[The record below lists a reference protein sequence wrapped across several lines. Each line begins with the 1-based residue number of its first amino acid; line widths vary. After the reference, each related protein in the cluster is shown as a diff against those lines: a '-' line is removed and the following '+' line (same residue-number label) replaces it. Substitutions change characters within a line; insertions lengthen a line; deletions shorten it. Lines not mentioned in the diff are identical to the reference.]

1 MTDWS
6 SSFWGVYVA
15 IIILLPFV
23 FDLVVEVLDLRYQA
37 PPLPQELKDIY
48 DESEAEKARHYHLDR
63 LKPGLIHSSISLIAT
78 AAMITFAGFG
88 TVDQWSKQLFPQQEI
103 IASLAFIAIITLGST
118 VLSLPFKL
126 YNTFVIEERYGF
138 NRSTL
143 KTFIVDNIKGL
154 LLGLIIGGPVLTAL
168 IYVFDWGQQYTWAWA
183 VAWGA
188 MTFISVAL
196 LFLSP
201 LLMGIFNKYEPLEDG
216 PLKSA
221 IEQLA
226 ETLSFEMNG
235 IYKMD
240 GSKRSSKAN
249 AFFAGFGS
257 FRRIALFDTLI
268 EKLEIEEINAVLAHE
283 IGHCKHKHI
292 SKQFLFNSATMAL
305 SFFLVQELLMNRG
318 LFEFFQ
324 MEPSTGLSLFLIFGF
339 VLSPL
344 HVITGLVSNILSRR
358 YEFQADAFATQKAKG
373 GSALISS
380 LKKLSQDSLTKLQPH
395 PLKAFIEHSHPT
407 LIERTE
413 HIKSL

>member
-1 MTDWS
+1 MPDWG

-15 IIILLPFV
+15 IVILIPFM

-37 PPLPQELKDIY
+37 PPLPAELKDIY
-48 DESEAEKARHYHLDR
+48 DDAEAEKARHYHLDR
-63 LKPGLIHSSISLIAT
+63 LKPGLIHSSLSLIVT
-78 AAMITFAGFG
+78 AAMIAFAGFG
-88 TVDQWSKQLFPQQEI
+88 TIDEWTRQWFPQQEI
-103 IASLAFIAIITLGST
+103 MSSLAFIGIISFGS
-118 VLSLPFKL
+118 SMMSIPFKL
-126 YNTFVIEERYGF
+126 YSTFVIEERYGF

-143 KTFIVDNIKGL
+143 KTFIMDSIKGL
-154 LLGLIIGGPVLTAL
+154 GLTLIIGGPLLTAL
-168 IYVFDWGQQYTWAWA
+168 IYVFDWGQHYPWAWA
-183 VAWGA
+183 IAWGA

-201 LLMGIFNKYEPLEDG
+201 LLMGLFNKYEPLEDG

-226 ETLSFEMNG
+226 QSLSFEVNG

-268 EKLEIEEINAVLAHE
+268 EKLEIHEINAVLAHE

-292 SKQFLFNSATMAL
+292 TKQFLFNSVTMGL

-318 LFEFFQ
+318 LFELFQ
-324 MEPSTGLSLFLIFGF
+324 MEPSTGVSLFLIFGF

-344 HVITGLVSNILSRR
+344 HVFTGLISNMFSRR
-358 YEFQADAFATQKAKG
+358 YEFQADAFAAQKAKSG
-373 GSALISS
+373 NALISS
-380 LKKLSQDSLTKLQPH
+380 LKKLSQDSLAKLQPH

-407 LIERTE
+407 LIERTQ
-413 HIKSL
+413 HIQSL

>member
-1 MTDWS
+1 MPDWG

-15 IIILLPFV
+15 IVILIPFM

-37 PPLPQELKDIY
+37 PPLPAELKDIY
-48 DESEAEKARHYHLDR
+48 DDAEAEKARHYHLDR
-63 LKPGLIHSSISLIAT
+63 LKPGLIHSSLSLIVT
-78 AAMITFAGFG
+78 AAMIAFAGFG
-88 TVDQWSKQLFPQQEI
+88 TIDEWTRQWFPQQEI
-103 IASLAFIAIITLGST
+103 MSSLAFIGIISFGS
-118 VLSLPFKL
+118 SMMSIPFKL
-126 YNTFVIEERYGF
+126 YSTFVIEERYGF
-138 NRSTL
+138 NRSNL
-143 KTFIVDNIKGL
+143 KTFIMDSIKGL
-154 LLGLIIGGPVLTAL
+154 GLTLIIGGPLLTAL
-168 IYVFDWGQQYTWAWA
+168 IYVFDWGQHYPWAWA
-183 VAWGA
+183 IAWGA

-201 LLMGIFNKYEPLEDG
+201 LLMGLFNKYEPLEDG

-226 ETLSFEMNG
+226 QSLSFEVNG

-268 EKLEIEEINAVLAHE
+268 EKLEIHEINAVLAHE

-292 SKQFLFNSATMAL
+292 TKQFLFNSVTMGL

-318 LFEFFQ
+318 LFELFQ
-324 MEPSTGLSLFLIFGF
+324 MEPSTGVSLFLIFGF

-344 HVITGLVSNILSRR
+344 HVFTGLISNMFSRR
-358 YEFQADAFATQKAKG
+358 YEFQADAFAAQKAKSG
-373 GSALISS
+373 NALISS
-380 LKKLSQDSLTKLQPH
+380 LKKLSQDSLAKLQPH

-407 LIERTE
+407 LIERTQ
-413 HIKSL
+413 HIQSL